1 MKRISITGPESTGK
15 SVLAKQLADCFH
27 TRYVPEIAREYL
39 EQLGRPYEYE
49 DIVKIAREQLKLENT
64 MLKSVKEVLFCDTDL
79 LVTTIWSRYK
89 YGKCDPW
96 LEAELNLHRYDLYL
110 LCNVDLPWEDD
121 PLREH
126 PFQRRELFDFYK
138 KELDE
143 MQANYRIISGMGD
156 ERLQKAIFEVKKTLK
171 L

>member
-15 SVLAKQLADCFH
+15 SVLAKQLAEYFSTC
-27 TRYVPEIAREYL
+27 YVPEIAREYL

-49 DIVKIAREQLKLENT
+49 DIVKIAREQLNRENT
-64 MLKSVKEVLFCDTDL
+64 LSLTVKQVLFCDTDL
-79 LVTTIWSRYK
+79 LVTKVWSRYK

-96 LEAELNLHRYDLYL
+96 LETELNYHRYDLYL

-126 PFQRRELFDFYK
+126 PLQRRELFEIYRQ
-138 KELDE
+138 ELDK
-143 MQANYRIISGMGD
+143 MKANYRIVSGMGD
-156 ERLQKAIFEVKKTLK
+156 ERLQQAIFEVKKTLMI
-171 L
+171 